1 MPDLSDLTV
10 FLDFDGTITVEDTG
24 LHLLSRLG
32 GPGWSSYAEA
42 YIRGEIG
49 SRECLVAEWALL
61 PQDEALVRSVVDE
74 VPIDPGFEPLVS
86 SLRACGAEVVVVS
99 DGFGFQA
106 REVCSSLGVP
116 VVTND
121 VDWSSFSLTF
131 PNLDRCCP
139 CSTCGTCKQAPVKDA
154 RARGRR
160 TVLVG
165 DGASDRKAALL
176 VDQVFAKGGLAAWCD
191 AAGVDYEWF
200 DSLAD
205 VELALTGTTT
215 AS

>member
-10 FLDFDGTITVEDTG
+10 FLDFDGTITVADTG
-24 LHLLSRLG
+24 VHVLSRLA
-32 GPGWSSYAEA
+32 PPSWRSIDSA
-42 YIRGEIG
+42 YVAGSIG
-49 SRECLVAEWALL
+49 SRECLERHWELL
-61 PQDEALVRSVVDE
+61 PRDESLLRSVAAE
-74 VPIDPGFEPLVS
+74 VAVDPGFEPLVS
-86 SLRACGAEVVVVS
+86 SLRSCGAEVVVVS
-99 DGFGFQA
+99 DGFGFHA
-106 REVCSSLGVP
+106 RSVCSPLGLP

-176 VDQVFAKGGLAAWCD
+176 VDQLFAKGGLATWCD
-191 AAGVDYEWF
+191 AAGVAYEWF
-200 DSLAD
+200 DCLAD
-205 VELALTGTTT
+205 VELALTGSTS